1 MQNCDSVI
9 LFIDE
14 ADLTYHPEWQRQFI
28 SIITEFLPRIFT
40 DPYYAGSGSGCKDI
54 QIILSTHSPLIL
66 GDFPAAS
73 VTYLRRQEDGT
84 NQIDNCRQVITFG
97 ENLYTILRDSFYLK
111 NGAVGEFARRKIEQV
126 LNDTS
131 RIRQEAKKEKAF
143 HNWTDEELQQAQNCL
158 DAHEKKTVQYLA
170 HGIIRS
176 KLEEEINNCRRIL
189 HGQDRARIP
198 QSLEATDYQA
208 RIQQL
213 KRENELLESR
223 ISALKRKSE
232 ASE

>member
-1 MQNCDSVI
+1 MQDCDSVI

-126 LNDTS
+126 LNTS

-158 DAHEKKTVQYLA
+158 DAHEKRPY
-170 HGIIRS
+170 S
-176 KLEEEINNCRRIL
+176 IL
-189 HGQDRARIP
+189 R
-198 QSLEATDYQA
+198 T
-208 RIQQL
+208 
-213 KRENELLESR
+213 ES
-223 ISALKRKSE
+223 SE
-232 ASE
+232 ASWKKKLTIAAVSSMDKIEHGFLNLWKPQIIKPEFSS